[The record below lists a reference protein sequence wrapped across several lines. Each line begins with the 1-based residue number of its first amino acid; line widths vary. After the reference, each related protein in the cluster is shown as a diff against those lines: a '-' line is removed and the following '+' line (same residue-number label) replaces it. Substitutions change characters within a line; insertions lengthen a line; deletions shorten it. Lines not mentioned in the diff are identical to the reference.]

1 MAQLTRIGV
10 GGPARTLG
18 TITAKSEAVATAPS
32 AEGLQWRLDG
42 MRIHWRGLAARL
54 HWVIGRDW

>member
-1 MAQLTRIGV
+1 MFAPRYFAPRYFAVTYWPV
-10 GGPARTLG
+10 GGAAAAP
-18 TITAKSEAVATAPS
+18 PS